1 MRFFLFLF
9 IVAIIASCQQT
20 QQKEQQQFNETK
32 VKQQF
37 VKANQQMVIK
47 ENDDMDYYQKSHK
60 LPFITTTSGTRHY
73 VYKPSLKGDSIKD
86 GDVITLNY
94 TISLLDG
101 TECYSSKTDGVKEFK
116 VGMGEAENGL
126 HKAVLHLKT
135 GDKALILIPSYLA
148 HGLLG
153 DSKKIPPQSPI
164 VYDLEILKKQ

>member
-1 MRFFLFLF
+1 MRFFLSLF
-9 IVAIIASCQQT
+9 IVAIITSCQQT
-20 QQKEQQQFNETK
+20 PKNEHQAFNETK

-60 LPFITTTSGTRHY
+60 LPFTTTTSGIRHY

-101 TECYSSKTDGVKEFK
+101 TECYSSKIDGVKEFK

-135 GDKALILIPSYLA
+135 GDKALVLIPSYLA

-153 DSKKIPPQSPI
+153 DSKKIPPQSTI

>member
-1 MRFFLFLF
+1 MRFFLSLF
-9 IVAIIASCQQT
+9 IITIIASCQQT
-20 QQKEQQQFNETK
+20 PKKEQQVFNETK

-60 LPFITTTSGTRHY
+60 LPFTITTSGIRHY
-73 VYKPSLKGDSIKD
+73 VYKPSTKGDSIKD
-86 GDVITLNY
+86 GDVLTLNY

-101 TECYSSKTDGVKEFK
+101 TECYSSKIDGVKEFK

-148 HGLLG
+148 HGLMG

-164 VYDLEILKKQ
+164 VYDLEIVKKQ